1 MVLLYKKLDDFDE
14 NLRMA
19 IMVIDKISLSE

>member
-19 IMVIDKISLSE
+19 IMVIDKIWLSE